1 MFDMLFVFIDKW
13 INPFFNT
20 KYVSNCQRLL
30 HTCKFKNHILIIN
43 ILIHIYSLY
52 AILDRDIVGEIILG
66 EFIVSGSIIIF
77 ILDWMGKFTKEIPN
91 NVQCTIYNDILL

>member
-1 MFDMLFVFIDKW
+1 MDKFFFFIH
-13 INPFFNT
+13 
-20 KYVSNCQRLL
+20 VSSCKRSLL
-30 HTCKFKNHILIIN
+30 TCKLKNYILIIN
-43 ILIHIYSLY
+43 ILINKYSLY

-91 NVQCTIYNDILL
+91 NV

>member
-1 MFDMLFVFIDKW
+1 M
-13 INPFFNT
+13 
-20 KYVSNCQRLL
+20 
-30 HTCKFKNHILIIN
+30 CKLKNYILIIN
-43 ILIHIYSLY
+43 ILINKCSLY

-91 NVQCTIYNDILL
+91 NVDCSCTMYNDILS